1 MRNAFSLLLVG
12 GVLILG
18 LVATDA
24 AAGPDRLNWGAAL
37 HAGATSCP
45 SGTLVINVVQKVAGD
60 TDSGFGGGW
69 ATDDFV
75 RQIKVV
81 QVSGT
86 TFCATVKYQGNF
98 TTYEGPSPS
107 GTATVGADV
116 VGTFEGG
123 YTSTIFTG
131 TLDPTPQ
138 VVGGTYVGTPL
149 RTKGSVGTFD
159 YGCDVTFNCPGY
171 FSWVDAYFTTSAGF
185 DLSWW
190 GWIYHGGNNGTWVNQ
205 IDGSTGDITGN

>member
-1 MRNAFSLLLVG
+1 MAVMAAGLMLL
-12 GVLILG
+12 
-18 LVATDA
+18 APEPA

-45 SGTLVINVVQKVAGD
+45 NGTLVINAVQKVIGD

-81 QVSGT
+81 KLSAT
-86 TFCATVKYQGNF
+86 TFCATVSYEGNF
-98 TTYEGPSPS
+98 TTYAGISPS
-107 GTATVGADV
+107 GTSTVGPDV
-116 VGTFEGG
+116 VGSFQGG

-131 TLDPTPQ
+131 TLNPAPA
-138 VVGGTYVGTPL
+138 VVGGTSNGVAL
-149 RTKGSVGTFD
+149 RTKGSIGTFD
-159 YGCDVTFNCPGY
+159 YGCDVNFNCPGY
-171 FSWVDAYFTTSAGF
+171 FDWVAAYFTTSAGF

-190 GWIYHGGNNGTWVNQ
+190 GWIYHGGHNGTWVNQ
-205 IDGSTGDITGN
+205 IAGSTGDITGN